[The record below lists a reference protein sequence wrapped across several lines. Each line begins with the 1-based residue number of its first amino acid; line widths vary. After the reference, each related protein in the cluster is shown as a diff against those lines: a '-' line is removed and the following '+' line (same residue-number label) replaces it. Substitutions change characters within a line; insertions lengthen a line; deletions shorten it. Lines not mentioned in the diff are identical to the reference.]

1 MELPV
6 VFLTFANDNS
16 AHLGLLD
23 EERKLICEH
32 LIPLESKQFFQLYR
46 EPTATT
52 DDIIDYLTKFKDRV
66 ILFHYGGHADSDSL
80 MMTDQEG
87 DAGGVAQLLAQQ
99 DKLKVVFLNGC
110 STKGQVDLLL
120 NLGIPAVIA
129 SSVPINDTTAK
140 DFAANFYLALANDHN
155 LREAFEIAAGGVKF
169 REGSDLQIHRGLKP
183 RAAQAENVLPWG
195 LYLNENNPDVLSWKL
210 PKTSNKE
217 IVIES
222 TVASIV
228 DRNKFV
234 VNNLLTQELFQ
245 ALAPYNDFLE
255 FAMFKHQK
263 GEEIDIRKIRQS
275 IMDCLPAP
283 IGDQVRR
290 LFALDEV
297 NLDRLEQLIH
307 TYNSLAELVTFT
319 MLTQLWD
326 VKHINPN
333 LAIPNES
340 LEVINHYFELP
351 TGQLSYYD
359 YFKLLSAIRQVFDDN
374 NVDYFVDELSELRR
388 MIYEDIEYTAAHQY
402 IQTIKQQL
410 YKTQEKL
417 SAEEV
422 TDYCIEIEKHLGKVF
437 NTFGF
442 LVKYK
447 LVTVKEIG
455 LIKARHQEPE
465 YNVIK
470 VHLDNI
476 TAGLLDEQSVY
487 DTFTDSNSVILL
499 KSKKDLTEYLNLS
512 PFIIDENALLGEK
525 KSKLFFFSHFDKNS
539 GTYHYKFSYNAA
551 DKLSVSEEKYPS
563 VKTDLQNFIQLIL
576 G

>member
-6 VFLTFANDNS
+6 VFLTFANDKS

-23 EERKLICEH
+23 EERKVICEH

-66 ILFHYGGHADSDSL
+66 VLFHYGGHADSDSL

-87 DAGGVAQLLAQQ
+87 NAAGVAQLLAQQ
-99 DKLKVVFLNGC
+99 SNLKLVFLNGC
-110 STKGQVDLLL
+110 STKGQVELLL
-120 NLGIPAVIA
+120 ELDIPAVIA
-129 SSVPINDTTAK
+129 SSVPINDAKAK
-140 DFAANFYLALANDHN
+140 DFAANFYLALVNDHN
-155 LREAFEIAAGGVKF
+155 LKEAFEIAAGGVKF
-169 REGSDLQIHRGLKP
+169 RDGNDMQIYRGLKP
-183 RAAQAENVLPWG
+183 RSAQVDEPLPWG
-195 LYLNENNPDVLSWKL
+195 LYVNEKNPDALAWKL
-210 PKTSNKE
+210 PKSSFKE
-217 IVIES
+217 IIIES
-222 TVASIV
+222 SVASMP

-234 VNNLLTQELFQ
+234 VNNILTQELFQ
-245 ALAPYNDFLE
+245 ALAPFNDFLE
-255 FAMFKHQK
+255 FALFKHQK
-263 GEEIDIRKIRQS
+263 GEDIDIRKIRQS

-297 NLDRLEQLIH
+297 NLERLEQLIH

-319 MLTQLWD
+319 LLTQLWD
-326 VKHINPN
+326 VKYNNPS
-333 LAIPNES
+333 LVIPSES
-340 LEVINHYFELP
+340 LTVISHYFELP
-351 TGQLSYYD
+351 TGELSYYD

-388 MIYEDIEYTAAHQY
+388 LIYEDLEYTAAHQY
-402 IQTIKQQL
+402 IQKIKKQL
-410 YKTQEKL
+410 YQAQEKL

-422 TDYCIEIEKHLGKVF
+422 TNYCIEIEKHLGTVF
-437 NTFGF
+437 HTFGF

-455 LIKARHQEPE
+455 LIKARHRKPE
-465 YNVIK
+465 YSVVK

-476 TAGLLDEQSVY
+476 TAGLLDEQTVY

-525 KSKLFFFSHFDKNS
+525 KSKLFFFSHFDKNA
-539 GTYHYKFSYNAA
+539 GNYQYKFSYNTT
-551 DKLSVSEEKYPS
+551 DKLYVSEDKYPS
-563 VKTDLQNFIQLIL
+563 VKTDLQNFIKLIL